1 MASPA
6 DALLAETN
14 KKCSAMPLC
23 TSLLHCVQLRQE
35 HKHFLFCFFFSNSL
49 FSVSGHFN
57 LHAAFQGT
65 CPANAY
71 QHMHKGDAL
80 CDAGKAGN
88 AGKAGVAELLGLRI
102 AAGISAENITDSK
115 MVCGAGQRKRRAVFV
130 YRLCVV
136 AYMTMFI
143 VSCIVCDAMQLKY
156 LTKQVYLITY
166 AYFLFAASFGK
177 GEAEWFL
184 SGGRVHSAKT
194 AASGRAK
201 ATFVLAVIGVN
212 GSFLAILTFW
222 LVLARGH
229 EEFRVWHD
237 LWFGVNPHG
246 LSFVLIVV
254 DVYFFTGIRF
264 GLAHAYMSV
273 AYYLFYIF
281 MSWLYAAYTHTWIYP
296 FLALGTVT
304 ANYAYPIYVVL
315 SLLTHC
321 AMCALSRL
329 RDRRKD
335 AHKHSHKLKE
345 ERSDIPC
352 SHIVPVPHAPLASIA
367 SAANGCSEGAGTDT
381 SCGAA
386 AVCVESTEGADD
398 AADDD
403 DGNVGGVGGAEG
415 GACERGKGTRAG
427 RCSWSSTEK
436 AQAAEEERKRMERW
450 QAVLV
455 GESVRLS
462 EAIRMKMVEMA
473 PQCPLEVASASSA

>member
-1 MASPA
+1 MCVFGLDKAATSA
-6 DALLAETN
+6 KHQNIRNSWRRSLWRRNGKMRVGRARGVAEMGEQKGFA
-14 KKCSAMPLC
+14 KKTK
-23 TSLLHCVQLRQE
+23 TSLQ
-35 HKHFLFCFFFSNSL
+35 KGS
-49 FSVSGHFN
+49 
-57 LHAAFQGT
+57 FQGT
-65 CPANAY
+65 CLANAY

-166 AYFLFAASFGK
+166 AYFLVRGRVVPERREGAFGEDSSVGAGK
-177 GEAEWFL
+177 GNVCA
-184 SGGRVHSAKT
+184 GGDR
-194 AASGRAK
+194 GERQLPGDPD
-201 ATFVLAVIGVN
+201 VLAG
-212 GSFLAILTFW
+212 AC
-222 LVLARGH
+222 AGH

-281 MSWLYAAYTHTWIYP
+281 MSWLYAAYTWIYP